1 MALKLVKGISK
12 PREEIKQ
19 KSREEYLLACLRE
32 EKNDPRFSEWEKQFI
47 ASVAKQVDGGRKL
60 TEKQQAILERIW
72 DK

>member
-12 PREEIKQ
+12 PREESKQ